1 VTIINP
7 HHSQPKIHGVPTY
20 SGFRIIYRLI
30 GTSRIAKYIDLQN
43 AYAVRFSACFTIV
56 SLVVTII
63 VSPKAVDD
71 LEEIGDYIARVN
83 RPVR

>member
-1 VTIINP
+1 
-7 HHSQPKIHGVPTY
+7 
-20 SGFRIIYRLI
+20 
-30 GTSRIAKYIDLQN
+30 
-43 AYAVRFSACFTIV
+43 
-56 SLVVTII
+56 LVVTII